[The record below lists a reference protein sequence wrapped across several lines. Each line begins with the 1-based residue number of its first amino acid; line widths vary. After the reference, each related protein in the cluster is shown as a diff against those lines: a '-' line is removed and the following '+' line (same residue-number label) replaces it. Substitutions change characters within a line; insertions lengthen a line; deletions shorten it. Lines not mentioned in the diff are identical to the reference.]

1 MKKKLFLPMT
11 LDEVVDR
18 GWAELDIVVIT
29 GDAYV
34 DHPAYGTALIARLL
48 ENRGYRVGIIAQP
61 DWRDP
66 EDFTRLGRPRLCVC
80 ITAGNVDSMI
90 ANYTANKRHR
100 RDDSSPG
107 VRPDRAS
114 IVYANRARA
123 AFKGLP
129 VILGGVEASMRRL
142 AHYDYWDDA
151 VRRSLLLDAKAD
163 MIIYGMAE
171 RPVVEV
177 MQRLARGEAIGSI
190 RDVRGTVVRVKPAE
204 VPAEAIML
212 PSFEEVAADADLFNK
227 AFCQAYGQM
236 SPADGT
242 ALFQRHGDQGV
253 LQLPPALPLSPAE
266 MDQSYDLPY
275 ARMAHPS
282 YNAKGGVKGLETVRW
297 SMTAVRGC
305 PGECSFCG
313 ITMHQG
319 RVVQSRTAASLQRE
333 ARAMAQ
339 DPAFRGTITDVG
351 GPTANLYGAHCRRWD
366 EGRACV
372 GKQCLMP
379 SKCPSLRLGSASAL
393 ALYASLRAI
402 SNVKHVFVQS
412 GLRYDL
418 LLEPEAKEYFEALCA
433 YHISGQMKVAPEHT
447 VDEVLQLMNKPP
459 FVRYEEFVAAFA
471 AVNARLGRKEYLVNY
486 FISAHPGARLE
497 DACAC
502 AEELLARGMRP
513 EQVQD
518 FLPLPMTASACM
530 YHTGKEPFSGKP
542 VHVVKKDTDRAMQ
555 RALLQSQNP
564 VNAPLIA
571 KALGIL
577 GQRHL
582 KGRSRARKDHHDH
595 G

>member
-1 MKKKLFLPMT
+1 MSLA
-11 LDEVVDR
+11 EVAAR
-18 GWAELDIVVIT
+18 GWTELDVIVIT

-34 DHPAYGTALIARLL
+34 DHPAYGAALIARLL
-48 ENRGYRVGIIAQP
+48 ESKGYRVGIIAQP
-61 DWRDP
+61 DWRDQ
-66 EDFTRLGRPRLCVC
+66 EEFTRLGRPRLCVC
-80 ITAGNVDSMI
+80 VTAGNVDSMI

-107 VRPDRAS
+107 ERPDRAS
-114 IVYANRARA
+114 IVYVNRARA

-177 MQRLARGEAIGSI
+177 MERLGRGEAIGSI

-204 VPAEAIML
+204 APADAVPL
-212 PSFEEVAADADLFNK
+212 PSFEEVAVDADLFNK
-227 AFCQAYGQM
+227 AFCQAYEQT
-236 SPADGT
+236 SPADGK

-266 MDQSYDLPY
+266 MDISYDLPY
-275 ARMAHPS
+275 TRQAHPS
-282 YNAKGGVKGLETVRW
+282 YNVKGGVKGLETVRW

-305 PGECSFCG
+305 PGECRFCG

-319 RVVQSRTAASLQRE
+319 RIVQSRTQVSLQRE
-333 ARAMAQ
+333 ARAMTQ

-351 GPTANLYGAHCRRWD
+351 GPTANLYAAHCRRWD
-366 EGRACV
+366 EGKACV

-379 SKCPSLRLGSASAL
+379 SKCPSLRIGSDQAL
-393 ALYASLRAI
+393 ALYEALGAI
-402 SNVKHVFVQS
+402 PKVKHVFVQS

-418 LLEPEAKEYFEALCA
+418 LLEPEAKKYFEALCA
-433 YHISGQMKVAPEHT
+433 RHVSGQMKVAPEHT
-447 VDEVLQLMNKPP
+447 VDEVLALMNKPP
-459 FVRYEEFVAAFA
+459 FARYEAFVAAFA
-471 AVNARLGRKEYLVNY
+471 AINARLGKKEYLVNY

-502 AEELLARGMRP
+502 AEELLARGLRP

-518 FLPLPMTASACM
+518 FLPLPMTAAACM
-530 YHTGKEPFSGKP
+530 YHTGKDPFTGKP

-564 VNAPLIA
+564 ANASLIA
-571 KALGIL
+571 KALRIL
-577 GQRHL
+577 GQTHL
-582 KGRSRARKDHHDH
+582 KDRFRARKEYHDH